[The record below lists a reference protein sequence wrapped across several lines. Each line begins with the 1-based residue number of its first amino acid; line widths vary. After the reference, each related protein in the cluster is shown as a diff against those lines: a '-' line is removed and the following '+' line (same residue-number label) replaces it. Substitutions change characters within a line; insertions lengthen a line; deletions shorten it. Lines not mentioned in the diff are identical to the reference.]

1 MSQTLLNPD
10 RTPGRPGPS
19 RRGFLAGL
27 GALGAAATLAACSGG
42 SPTSSTGGGGATY
55 AGGKVDLA
63 FWNGFT
69 GGDGPVMQD
78 LVDRFNA
85 EHEAITVKMTTM
97 EWADYH
103 AKLASG
109 REFSG
114 GPPIDEI
121 STPIYGE
128 LGDPPPVGS
137 VAVVTRA
144 TIANG
149 AYAEAIA
156 WGVEMAQYVEGVSGL
171 RSTFLVDDFG
181 PFGQVRWIG
190 IAPDAATA
198 DAAGQKVNADPGYI
212 DKLSAAGKLFAQG
225 SGHRGLASRVA

>member
-1 MSQTLLNPD
+1 MQLFSRVVALTGPFAEVNAWATDMRQYVSD
-10 RTPGRPGPS
+10 KAGREIGLWSVLFGAPLGTMVYS
-19 RRGFLAGL
+19 ARVEGLADL
-27 GALGAAATLAACSGG
+27 QSIGAALLA
-42 SPTSSTGGGGATY
+42 
-55 AGGKVDLA
+55 
-63 FWNGFT
+63 
-69 GGDGPVMQD
+69 
-78 LVDRFNA
+78 
-85 EHEAITVKMTTM
+85 E
-97 EWADYH
+97 ADYH

-109 REFSG
+109 REFSV
-114 GPPIDEI
+114 GPPVDQI
-121 STPIYGE
+121 STPVYGE

-137 VAVVTRA
+137 VAVVTTA

-156 WGVEMAQYVEGVSGL
+156 WSVEIAQYVEGVTGF

-190 IAPDAATA
+190 VAPDVAAA
-198 DAAGQKVNADPGYI
+198 DAAGQKLNADAGYL

>member
-1 MSQTLLNPD
+1 MQLF
-10 RTPGRPGPS
+10 S
-19 RRGFLAGL
+19 RSVMLAGPFAEVSAWAADMRQYVSDKSGREIALWSVMFGAPL
-27 GALGAAATLAACSGG
+27 GTMVYTARVEGLADLESIGAA
-42 SPTSSTGGGGATY
+42 
-55 AGGKVDLA
+55 
-63 FWNGFT
+63 
-69 GGDGPVMQD
+69 
-78 LVDRFNA
+78 LVAD
-85 EHEAITVKMTTM
+85 
-97 EWADYH
+97 ADYH

>member
-1 MSQTLLNPD
+1 MQLFSRVVMLTGPFAEVNAWASDMRQYVSDKSD
-10 RTPGRPGPS
+10 REIGLWSVMFGAPLGTMVYSARVEG
-19 RRGFLAGL
+19 LADL
-27 GALGAAATLAACSGG
+27 QSIGAAL
-42 SPTSSTGGGGATY
+42 
-55 AGGKVDLA
+55 L
-63 FWNGFT
+63 
-69 GGDGPVMQD
+69 GDP
-78 LVDRFNA
+78 
-85 EHEAITVKMTTM
+85 
-97 EWADYH
+97 DYH

-114 GPPIDEI
+114 GPPVDQI

-137 VAVVTRA
+137 VAVVTTA

-156 WGVEMAQYVEGVSGL
+156 WSVEIAQYVEGVTGF

-190 IAPDAATA
+190 VAPDAASA
-198 DAAGQKVNADPGYI
+198 DAAGQKLNADQGYLE
-212 DKLSAAGKLFAQG
+212 KLTATGKLFAQG
-225 SGHRGLASRVA
+225 SGNRGLASRVA